1 MEFETVCLKV
11 RNLGRL
17 YCYFKVKFR
26 NHIEA
31 IIRKQESQKCKFDR
45 LLHEDIHGLIQLP
58 SLGNDELLMLWGL
71 LRDYRKNLIN
81 DRLENM
87 KN

>member
-45 LLHEDIHGLIQLP
+45 LLHEDIHGLIQSP

-71 LRDYRKNLIN
+71 LRNYRKKLIN

>member
-11 RNLGRL
+11 RKVG
-17 YCYFKVKFR
+17 YIATSKVKFR
-26 NHIEA
+26 NHIKA

-45 LLHEDIHGLIQLP
+45 LLHEDIHSLIQSP

>member
-1 MEFETVCLKV
+1 
-11 RNLGRL
+11 
-17 YCYFKVKFR
+17 
-26 NHIEA
+26 
-31 IIRKQESQKCKFDR
+31 QS
-45 LLHEDIHGLIQLP
+45 P

>member
-26 NHIEA
+26 THIEA

-45 LLHEDIHGLIQLP
+45 LLHEDIHSLIQSP
-58 SLGNDELLMLWGL
+58 SLGNDELLILWGL

>member
-1 MEFETVCLKV
+1 
-11 RNLGRL
+11 
-17 YCYFKVKFR
+17 
-26 NHIEA
+26 
-31 IIRKQESQKCKFDR
+31 
-45 LLHEDIHGLIQLP
+45 
-58 SLGNDELLMLWGL
+58 LLMLWGL